1 VTDFDKEIKLS
12 VAVKKLQYLT
22 CNKNQEKEKLEI
34 LTLIKEVKR
43 AILEDIN
50 QQIKNYEFTD

>member
-1 VTDFDKEIKLS
+1 MTDFDKEIKLS